1 VPHAASSPWA
11 KKNARDYLPII
22 RTERGMVEMLI
33 RYRDIVM
40 KVAVK
45 VDSGIVDCEI
55 DGLRERSKTD

>member
-1 VPHAASSPWA
+1 MPHAASSPGA
-11 KKNARDYLPII
+11 KKNTRGYLTII
-22 RTERGMVEMLI
+22 RAERGMVEMLI

-45 VDSGIVDCEI
+45 VDSGIVDYKI